1 MHLTV
6 ATSILVSMFAVAAAD
21 DNARPPAIEPEAITA
36 LQKMGTFLREQQ
48 SFTVH
53 TTTETDYVLDNGQ
66 KVRLS
71 SRGELLVRRPDHMRA
86 DVVSDRKERQFFYDG
101 KTFTMY
107 GPRVGYYATVAAPN
121 TINGLA
127 TTLEDEYGLE
137 FPLVDLFRLGSD
149 PATIRA
155 ITSATVIGPEK
166 LDGVVTDHY
175 AFRQPGLDWQIWIER
190 GPRPVPRKLVL
201 TTTDVS
207 ARPEH
212 SVAMNWELGAR
223 HPDSVFAFVPPKDSS
238 RIAMAPLLEA
248 RAQQARRAPHSV
260 RN

>member
-1 MHLTV
+1 MHLTLT
-6 ATSILVSMFAVAAAD
+6 TSILVSMVAVAAAS

-36 LQKMGTFLREQQ
+36 LQRMGTFLREQQ
-48 SFTVH
+48 NFTVH

-66 KVRLS
+66 KVRMS
-71 SRGELLVRRPDHMRA
+71 SRGDLRVRRPDHMRA
-86 DVVSDRKERQFFYDG
+86 DVISDRKHRQFFYDG
-101 KTFTMY
+101 KTFTMH

-127 TTLEDEYGLE
+127 KSLEDEYGLV

-155 ITSATVIGPEK
+155 ITGATLIGPEK
-166 LDGVVTDHY
+166 VDGVLTDHY
-175 AFRQPGLDWQIWIER
+175 AFRQRGLDWQIWIER

-201 TTTDVS
+201 TTTDVP

-212 SVAMNWELGAR
+212 AVTMTWELGAR
-223 HPDSVFAFVPPKDSS
+223 HPDSVFAFEPPEDAS

-248 RAQQARRAPHSV
+248 RAQQARRTPHTV